1 MDMDLQDPCGPDFLR
16 FFPVTFPHKFYNNFV
31 SFTDRD
37 RLFELSVENVF
48 CFCRLFKFSA
58 DELCHGS
65 FTHLS
70 SLAHTLPFK
79 FSSFLLF
86 VEFPIE
92 LLGKVPKKS
101 NLWTH
106 PRVFVR
112 FGNTKGEIWVK
123 RGNFRDDLGG
133 FESGL
138 EISHPTQPYL
148 GKISKKI
155 RFYFWGL
162 RSFVMFYSCV

>member
-112 FGNTKGEIWVK
+112 FGNTKGEIQVK
-123 RGNFRDDLGG
+123 KKEARLGG
-133 FESGL
+133 WWGEGL
-138 EISHPTQPYL
+138 GISHPTHPIL
-148 GKISKKI
+148 GKNPPPKKKNWT
-155 RFYFWGL
+155 FPNKGKGVGWGD
-162 RSFVMFYSCV
+162 

>member
-112 FGNTKGEIWVK
+112 FGNTKGEIQVK
-123 RGNFRDDLGG
+123 KGDFRGDLRG
-133 FESGL
+133 
-138 EISHPTQPYL
+138 
-148 GKISKKI
+148 
-155 RFYFWGL
+155 FWGVWTL
-162 RSFVMFYSCV
+162 FGNQPPHPPIFGKDNGKCNVNVM